1 MNWLRLASL
10 FAAVSIV
17 EADPI
22 YALIDLGNLGGSYTI
37 ATGVNAS
44 GQIVGG
50 MTDPYGYLNAFSSSG
65 FGLAILSGDGQA
77 NGINGAGQIAGTKWI
92 GGQAYATVW
101 NGGVATMVGGA
112 GSYALAINGS
122 GDIAGMLVNNGFGNA
137 FVSQNGTVIELGS
150 FAGGSWSAA
159 YGLNDAGQAAGYG
172 MMANGD
178 FGAFVWSPGQGYSA
192 LGTLGGANSYAM
204 AINNSG
210 LRWAPRRFRADTCMR
225 SCRTGARFG
234 IWARSAAIRVTHM
247 GLIPRATWWAIRL
260 PRGTGRQ
267 MVFSKRAG

>member
-178 FGAFVWSPGQGYSA
+178 FGAFVWSPGR
-192 LGTLGGANSYAM
+192 
-204 AINNSG
+204 AIRR
-210 LRWAPRRFRADTCMR
+210 LARWAG
-225 SCRTGARFG
+225 RTATPWRLT
-234 IWARSAAIRVTHM
+234 IRGCGGH
-247 GLIPRATWWAIRL
+247 
-260 PRGTGRQ
+260 
-267 MVFSKRAG
+267 RAGFERIHACVRVERELDLGSGHARRQFELRIWD